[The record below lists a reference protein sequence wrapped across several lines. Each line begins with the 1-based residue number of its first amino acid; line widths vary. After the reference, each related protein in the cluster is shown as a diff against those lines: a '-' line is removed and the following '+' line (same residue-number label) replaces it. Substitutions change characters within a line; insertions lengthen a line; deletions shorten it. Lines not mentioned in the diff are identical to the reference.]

1 VIITGENFL
10 GVPTATLRI
19 SELITISDATADT
32 LTGTV
37 PAGLIPGV
45 YALTVRNPD
54 GRSGRLSPAYTAFS
68 PATMLETG
76 LVSTFGTAATSPGE
90 GDNDQVQVIFLEIPD
105 TTTATLHV
113 HIFDPDVGGD
123 LDEQQGGA
131 WDTATTFSLYGGSGA
146 YTDPA
151 ARQATFATTT
161 DPGVRSGTP
170 IIGQTFAVSGTLN
183 TTWHLFATVAPGQGE
198 PVGGKRVFKLSVV
211 GANSGDDGN
220 LYNVALSTSSSSPNE
235 APAGGRVFAY
245 SWTFPLASNAP
256 RWLYPY
262 VPGGAEFFEQ
272 HNWDLDDSVG
282 TMTLYTPIRILDV
295 PGDGISGDGDEA
307 SSRYNIDVNEDVATW
322 TMKMQF
328 SVTGPWEDLTFWV
341 EDGSG
346 GVLATFTRPTRVPQP

>member
-1 VIITGENFL
+1 
-10 GVPTATLRI
+10 
-19 SELITISDATADT
+19 
-32 LTGTV
+32 
-37 PAGLIPGV
+37 
-45 YALTVRNPD
+45 
-54 GRSGRLSPAYTAFS
+54 
-68 PATMLETG
+68 
-76 LVSTFGTAATSPGE
+76 
-90 GDNDQVQVIFLEIPD
+90 
-105 TTTATLHV
+105 
-113 HIFDPDVGGD
+113 
-123 LDEQQGGA
+123 
-131 WDTATTFSLYGGSGA
+131 
-146 YTDPA
+146 
-151 ARQATFATTT
+151 
-161 DPGVRSGTP
+161 
-170 IIGQTFAVSGTLN
+170 
-183 TTWHLFATVAPGQGE
+183 
-198 PVGGKRVFKLSVV
+198 VGGKRVFKLSVV